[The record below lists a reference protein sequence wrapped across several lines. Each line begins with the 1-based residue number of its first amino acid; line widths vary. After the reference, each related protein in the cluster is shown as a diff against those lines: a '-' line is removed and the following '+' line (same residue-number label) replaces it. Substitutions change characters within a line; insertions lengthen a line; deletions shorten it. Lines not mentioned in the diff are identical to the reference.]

1 MDKDTVMYS
10 GLAMVFV
17 AGVYAGVSD
26 IMRIAPRLDL
36 PTVKIVKTNGHGSA
50 TNIGNGYFITAAHVV
65 GSDTIVDI
73 KTSSGA
79 TSQAEVIW
87 SSTKYDVALMRSDI
101 EGVGVADLECRT
113 PQRGESI
120 RLSGNPI
127 NLEYIDTYGVVAG
140 DAMFDIGP
148 WSESI
153 PINAAIAPG
162 MSGGGAFDN
171 DGDLIGVNVGVM
183 MMQVGMGGGPVG
195 LGYVVPSSVVCML
208 MGRV

>member
-1 MDKDTVMYS
+1 MDKETVIYS
-10 GLAMVFV
+10 AVAIIGIACISTALAMSYR
-17 AGVYAGVSD
+17 ASD
-26 IMRIAPRLDL
+26 TLDL

-65 GSDTIVDI
+65 GSDVNVDI

-87 SSTKYDVALMRSDI
+87 SSTKYDVALMRSAI
-101 EGVGVADLECRT
+101 EGVGIADLECRT

-140 DAMFDIGP
+140 DAMFDVGP

-183 MMQVGMGGGPVG
+183 VMQVGMGGGPVG

>member
-1 MDKDTVMYS
+1 MGWKAEIF
-10 GLAMVFV
+10 GGV
-17 AGVYAGVSD
+17 AIGAILSAALWLD
-26 IMRIAPRLDL
+26 HIPPPRLDL
-36 PTVKIVKTNGHGSA
+36 PTVKIMKSNGHGSA

-65 GSDTIVDI
+65 GDDVNVDI

-79 TSQAEVIW
+79 TSQADVIW

-101 EGVGVADLECRT
+101 DGVGVADLECRT
-113 PQRGESI
+113 PTRGESI

-140 DAMFDIGP
+140 DAMFNVGP

-162 MSGGGAFDN
+162 MSGGGAFDS

-183 MMQVGMGGGPVG
+183 MMQVGLGGGPVG
-195 LGYVVPSSVVCML
+195 IGYVVPSSVVCML

>member
-1 MDKDTVMYS
+1 MNKEAVMYS
-10 GLAMVFV
+10 AVVLV
-17 AGVYAGVSD
+17 GVSGVSAAFVD
-26 IMRIAPRLDL
+26 GYMASDMLDL

-65 GSDTIVDI
+65 GSDVNVDI

-87 SSTKYDVALMRSDI
+87 SSAKYDVALMRSDI

-113 PQRGESI
+113 PTRGESI

-140 DAMFDIGP
+140 DAMFNIGP

-162 MSGGGAFDN
+162 MSGGGAFDD

-183 MMQVGMGGGPVG
+183 VMQVGMGGGPVG
-195 LGYVVPSSVVCML
+195 IGYVVPSSVVCML